1 MTLSKTLNELKALVL
16 CGAVILFAQWVNT
29 IRGGTT
35 MEFLTAV
42 VGMFI
47 IILISMLSL
56 KIKQLLPWKIP
67 AFAWASILGLLV
79 TTPWCP
85 FQQVVLDFTNAVTT
99 GAVSSVILAVAGV
112 SIGTKLSDIKRLSW
126 RMIIV
131 AIFVFCGTFFGSALI
146 AQLILSIQGI
156 I

>member
-16 CGAVILFAQWVNT
+16 CGAVILFAQWVNC
-29 IRGGTT
+29 IKGGTNY
-35 MEFLTAV
+35 EFITAV
-42 VGMFI
+42 IGMFI
-47 IILISMLSL
+47 IIVISVISL

-79 TTPWCP
+79 TTPWSP
-85 FQQVVLDFTNAVTT
+85 IQQVVLDFTGAVST

-112 SIGTKLSDIKRLSW
+112 SIGTKLGDIKRLSW
-126 RMIIV
+126 KMIIV

-146 AQLILSIQGI
+146 AQLILSVQGI

>member
-1 MTLSKTLNELKALVL
+1 M
-16 CGAVILFAQWVNT
+16 LF
-29 IRGGTT
+29 R
-35 MEFLTAV
+35 
-42 VGMFI
+42 
-47 IILISMLSL
+47 S
-56 KIKQLLPWKIP
+56 
-67 AFAWASILGLLV
+67 
-79 TTPWCP
+79 
-85 FQQVVLDFTNAVTT
+85 T